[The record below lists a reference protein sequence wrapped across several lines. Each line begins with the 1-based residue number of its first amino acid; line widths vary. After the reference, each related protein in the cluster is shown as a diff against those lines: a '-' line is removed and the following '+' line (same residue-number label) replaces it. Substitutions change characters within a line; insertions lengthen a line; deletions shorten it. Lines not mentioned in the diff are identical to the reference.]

1 MQEECIVC
9 KAPLIYLEQ
18 DEWMECELCHK
29 KELSK
34 TRCQNGHYVCNDCHT
49 KGLDTIL
56 SLCIDETSR
65 NPIEIVRKMMDA
77 PFCHM
82 HGPEHHVMVGAA
94 LLTAYHN
101 AGGKVELWKALPEM
115 YHRGK
120 EVPGGS
126 FGFWGSCGAGSIT
139 GMYLSIVT
147 KSTPL
152 AEKEWGLSNQMTA
165 RALQKIGEAGGPR
178 CCKRDS
184 YLSITEAVRFTEE
197 KLGVHMEIK
206 EFSCTRS
213 DRNNQCIQKA
223 CPFYKA
229 GR

>member
-1 MQEECIVC
+1 MKEECLIC
-9 KAPLIYLEQ
+9 RQPLEYLEE
-18 DEWMECELCHK
+18 DVLMECAVCHK
-29 KELSK
+29 KESSK
-34 TRCQNGHYVCNDCHT
+34 IRCIQGHYVCSECHT
-49 KGLDTIL
+49 QGMDSIIGLCL
-56 SLCIDETSR
+56 HEHSK
-65 NPIEIVRKMMDA
+65 NPIKIIDKMMA
-77 PFCHM
+77 MPFCHM

-120 EVPGGS
+120 EVPGGAC
-126 FGFWGSCGAGSIT
+126 GFWGACGAGIST

-184 YLSITEAVRFTEE
+184 YLSIIEAVRFTEE

>member
-77 PFCHM
+77 SFCHM
-82 HGPEHHVMVGAA
+82 HGPEHQRPIPIFRWERRC
-94 LLTAYHN
+94 LLHI
-101 AGGKVELWKALPEM
+101 KM
-115 YHRGK
+115 R
-120 EVPGGS
+120 EVLLI
-126 FGFWGSCGAGSIT
+126 CGN
-139 GMYLSIVT
+139 L
-147 KSTPL
+147 
-152 AEKEWGLSNQMTA
+152 
-165 RALQKIGEAGGPR
+165 
-178 CCKRDS
+178 
-184 YLSITEAVRFTEE
+184 
-197 KLGVHMEIK
+197 
-206 EFSCTRS
+206 
-213 DRNNQCIQKA
+213 
-223 CPFYKA
+223 
-229 GR
+229 

>member
-77 PFCHM
+77 SFCHM

-120 EVPGGS
+120 EVPGGAC
-126 FGFWGSCGAGSIT
+126 GFWGACGAGIST

-184 YLSITEAVRFTEE
+184 YLSIIEAVRFTEE

>member
-65 NPIEIVRKMMDA
+65 KPIEIVRKMMDA

-94 LLTAYHN
+94 LLTAYKN
-101 AGGKVELWKALPEM
+101 AEVLLICGESVMEMAEPMGKPFQEEPADS
-115 YHRGK
+115 G
-120 EVPGGS
+120 VPAERES
-126 FGFWGSCGAGSIT
+126 AQVCL
-139 GMYLSIVT
+139 YLSC
-147 KSTPL
+147 L
-152 AEKEWGLSNQMTA
+152 E
-165 RALQKIGEAGGPR
+165 RR
-178 CCKRDS
+178 
-184 YLSITEAVRFTEE
+184 
-197 KLGVHMEIK
+197 H
-206 EFSCTRS
+206 
-213 DRNNQCIQKA
+213 
-223 CPFYKA
+223 
-229 GR
+229 

>member
-82 HGPEHHVMVGAA
+82 HGPEHHAIVPCI
-94 LLTAYHN
+94 LLTA
-101 AGGKVELWKALPEM
+101 
-115 YHRGK
+115 
-120 EVPGGS
+120 
-126 FGFWGSCGAGSIT
+126 F
-139 GMYLSIVT
+139 
-147 KSTPL
+147 
-152 AEKEWGLSNQMTA
+152 
-165 RALQKIGEAGGPR
+165 
-178 CCKRDS
+178 
-184 YLSITEAVRFTEE
+184 
-197 KLGVHMEIK
+197 
-206 EFSCTRS
+206 
-213 DRNNQCIQKA
+213 RNNGEHMDYDAALSEILSLIHI
-223 CPFYKA
+223 
-229 GR
+229 

>member
-29 KELSK
+29 IELSK
-34 TRCQNGHYVCNDCHT
+34 TRCQNGHYVCNECHT

-94 LLTAYHN
+94 LLTAYKN
-101 AGGKVELWKALPEM
+101 A
-115 YHRGK
+115 
-120 EVPGGS
+120 EVLLI
-126 FGFWGSCGAGSIT
+126 CGN
-139 GMYLSIVT
+139 L
-147 KSTPL
+147 
-152 AEKEWGLSNQMTA
+152 
-165 RALQKIGEAGGPR
+165 
-178 CCKRDS
+178 
-184 YLSITEAVRFTEE
+184 
-197 KLGVHMEIK
+197 
-206 EFSCTRS
+206 
-213 DRNNQCIQKA
+213 
-223 CPFYKA
+223 
-229 GR
+229 

>member
-82 HGPEHHVMVGAA
+82 HGPEHHVMVGAV
-94 LLTAYHN
+94 LLTAYRN
-101 AGGKVELWKALPEM
+101 SGGDIDLKEALEEM
-115 YHRGK
+115 KERGSQI
-120 EVPGGS
+120 PGGVC
-126 FGFWGSCGAGSIT
+126 GFWGCCGAGVST
-139 GMYLSIVT
+139 GIYMSIVT
-147 KSTPL
+147 GATPL
-152 AEKEWGLSNQMTA
+152 AGRSWGLANRTTA
-165 RALQKIGEAGGPR
+165 KALEAIGELGGPR
-178 CCKRDS
+178 CCKRD
-184 YLSITEAVRFTEE
+184 TFTAIRKAAEMTAKELGIEMDCPAEIVCAFSEE
-197 KLGVHMEIK
+197 
-206 EFSCTRS
+206 
-213 DRNNQCIQKA
+213 NQQCLKKA
-223 CPFYKA
+223 CPYH
-229 GR
+229 R

>member
-77 PFCHM
+77 PADS
-82 HGPEHHVMVGAA
+82 G
-94 LLTAYHN
+94 
-101 AGGKVELWKALPEM
+101 
-115 YHRGK
+115 
-120 EVPGGS
+120 VPAERES
-126 FGFWGSCGAGSIT
+126 AQVCL
-139 GMYLSIVT
+139 YLS
-147 KSTPL
+147 
-152 AEKEWGLSNQMTA
+152 
-165 RALQKIGEAGGPR
+165 
-178 CCKRDS
+178 C
-184 YLSITEAVRFTEE
+184 
-197 KLGVHMEIK
+197 LGRRH
-206 EFSCTRS
+206 
-213 DRNNQCIQKA
+213 
-223 CPFYKA
+223 
-229 GR
+229 

>member
-94 LLTAYHN
+94 LLTAYKN
-101 AGGKVELWKALPEM
+101 AGICDGNAEPWESRSRRNLRILGCLRSGNQRRYVCIYLVWGDATD
-115 YHRGK
+115 
-120 EVPGGS
+120 GGILGTFES
-126 FGFWGSCGAGSIT
+126 DDI
-139 GMYLSIVT
+139 
-147 KSTPL
+147 KSTGSDF
-152 AEKEWGLSNQMTA
+152 AH
-165 RALQKIGEAGGPR
+165 R
-178 CCKRDS
+178 
-184 YLSITEAVRFTEE
+184 
-197 KLGVHMEIK
+197 
-206 EFSCTRS
+206 RS
-213 DRNNQCIQKA
+213 KVL
-223 CPFYKA
+223 
-229 GR
+229 

>member
-77 PFCHM
+77 SFCHM
-82 HGPEHHVMVGAA
+82 HGPEHHAIVPCV
-94 LLTAYHN
+94 LLTAFRNNGEHMDYD
-101 AGGKVELWKALPEM
+101 AALSEICK
-115 YHRGK
+115 RAK
-120 EVPGGS
+120 QVPGGTC
-126 FGFWGSCGAGSIT
+126 GYWGVCGAAAG
-139 GMYLSIVT
+139 
-147 KSTPL
+147 
-152 AEKEWGLSNQMTA
+152 
-165 RALQKIGEAGGPR
+165 AGG
-178 CCKRDS
+178 
-184 YLSITEAVRFTEE
+184 
-197 KLGVHMEIK
+197 
-206 EFSCTRS
+206 FSGENAGTGPTRH
-213 DRNNQCIQKA
+213 
-223 CPFYKA
+223 
-229 GR
+229 